1 MDFVPHTEEETKEML
16 KVVGAA
22 NINELF
28 KELPQKQLLK
38 ENLKIP
44 EKLSEMELT
53 KFMKCLSSKNKVTLS
68 FLGAGSYNHFVP
80 SVVDH
85 IISRSEFYT
94 AYTPYQPEISQ
105 GILQAIFEYQTM
117 IAELTGTDLSNA
129 SMYDGSSA
137 LAEAMI
143 MATSATGKNKI
154 LISKAINPEY
164 RAVVKTYA
172 WANNKELVELPF
184 EDGITSADKIK
195 KNIDDDTAA
204 VMIQSPN
211 FFGCIEDL
219 EEIKKAC
226 GEVILVAAVGDATSL
241 GLLKKPGDFAD
252 IVVGEGQSFGNPMSY
267 GGPYLGFMATKEKY
281 MRLLPGRIVGK
292 TVDADGKRGFIL
304 TLQAREQHIRRAKAT
319 SNICSNEALCALAAT
334 VHLSMLG
341 KNLKKVADL
350 NLQKAHYAFDALKK
364 AGCEPIFKSHF
375 YNEFVV
381 KVKDSKSL
389 QKDLLKHDIVAGL
402 NLEKYYPELKN
413 CMLFCVT
420 EMHSKKDIGKLVEL
434 IK

>member
-1 MDFVPHTEEETKEML
+1 
-16 KVVGAA
+16 
-22 NINELF
+22 
-28 KELPQKQLLK
+28 
-38 ENLKIP
+38 
-44 EKLSEMELT
+44 MELT

-68 FLGAGSYNHFVP
+68 FLGAGSYNHFIP

-143 MATSATGKNKI
+143 MATSATRKNKI

-184 EDGITSADKIK
+184 EDGITDANIIK
-195 KNIDDDTAA
+195 NIIDDDTAA

-226 GEVILVAAVGDATSL
+226 GVAILVVNVGDPTSL

-341 KNLKKVADL
+341 KNLKKVANL
-350 NLQKAHYAFDALKK
+350 NVQKAHYAFDSLKK
-364 AGCEPIFKSHF
+364 AGCETIFKSHF
-375 YNEFVV
+375 YNEFVM

-389 QKDLLKHDIVAGL
+389 QKDLLKHDIIAGL
-402 NLEKYYPELKN
+402 DLEKYYPELKN
-413 CMLFCVT
+413 CVLFCVT
-420 EMHSKKDIGKLVEL
+420 EMHSKKDIDKLVEL